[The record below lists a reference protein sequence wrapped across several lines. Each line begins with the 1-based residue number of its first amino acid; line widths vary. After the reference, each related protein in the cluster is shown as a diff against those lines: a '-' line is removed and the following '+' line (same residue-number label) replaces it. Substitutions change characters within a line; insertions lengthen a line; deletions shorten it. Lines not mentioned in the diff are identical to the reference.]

1 MLSRLESLELM
12 QSILPQH
19 SGVDAWMAWV
29 KRNFHLSATTAKSY
43 MKLAETTHKDS
54 RLSFSTLSEV
64 VSPHRK
70 HHQPTWHQPV
80 RETMNRVNVESL
92 ADKWLAV
99 SVTAPTSGSLN
110 RPPICRTRPWGVLP
124 RQGQRIIPVA
134 SGCGFAEILPSF
146 SLFCIV
152 KCLIFLTG
160 LGVR

>member
-64 VSPHRK
+64 VSPHRE
-70 HHQPTWHQPV
+70 HHHPIWH
-80 RETMNRVNVESL
+80 
-92 ADKWLAV
+92 
-99 SVTAPTSGSLN
+99 
-110 RPPICRTRPWGVLP
+110 
-124 RQGQRIIPVA
+124 
-134 SGCGFAEILPSF
+134 
-146 SLFCIV
+146 
-152 KCLIFLTG
+152 
-160 LGVR
+160 

>member
-19 SGVDAWMAWV
+19 SSVDAWMAWV

-99 SVTAPTSGSLN
+99 SVIVPTSGSLN
-110 RPPICRTRPWGVLP
+110 RPPICRTRPGGVFCLD
-124 RQGQRIIPVA
+124 RDRELFRLRLVA
-134 SGCGFAEILPSF
+134 DLRKFCR
-146 SLFCIV
+146 LFHSSASSSA
-152 KCLIFLTG
+152 
-160 LGVR
+160 